1 MTTENKVRFI
11 EGVVVSDK
19 MEKTLVVAVERRVKH
34 PMIGKIVK
42 KTTKFHVHDENEVA
56 KMGDRVR
63 MKESRPISKTKSWV
77 LVDVVSKN

>member
-1 MTTENKVRFI
+1 MTTENKARLI

-19 MEKTLVVAVERRVKH
+19 MEKTLVVAVERKVKH

-56 KMGDRVR
+56 KIGDRVR
-63 MKESRPISKTKSWV
+63 MKASRPISKTKSWV

>member
-1 MTTENKVRFI
+1 MTTENKARFI

-19 MEKTLVVAVERRVKH
+19 MEKTLVVAVERKVKH

-56 KMGDRVR
+56 KIGDRVR

>member
-1 MTTENKVRFI
+1 MTTENKARFI

-19 MEKTLVVAVERRVKH
+19 MEKTLVVAVERKVKH
-34 PMIGKIVK
+34 PMIGKIIK

-56 KMGDRVR
+56 KIGDRVR